1 MSETD
6 APVGETASSPP
17 PAPRK
22 KRRFGVFV
30 VLALLIFA
38 GVGGWL
44 WMRHQAGVSTDDAF
58 LRADLVMVPAEVGGR
73 VVEVA
78 VQENQRIK
86 AGDLLLRVDDSDYA
100 LRVKQAQSN
109 LDAANADL
117 KRVTDAAKATKS
129 DAQSG
134 KVRLADA
141 TRERD
146 LQAGLAEGGAGVQVA
161 VDRAN
166 TARSLAAQGVQT
178 AAAAVAAAEDAV
190 EAAST
195 RVPAAEAALALAQRE
210 LGLTKV
216 VAPVDGTISKVDLQP
231 GELVQRGQSVF
242 AIVPDDR
249 YVVANFKETDL
260 DRIHIGDPV
269 RIEVDAYPDQELR
282 GTVASLSPGTGS
294 VFSLLPA
301 DNASGNFIKVVQRLP
316 VRISLNPGDG
326 AGMAAGLSANV
337 TVQPSQP

>member
-1 MSETD
+1 MSET
-6 APVGETASSPP
+6 ATPAAETASSPP
-17 PAPRK
+17 PAPKKK
-22 KRRFGVFV
+22 KRFGAFV
-30 VLALLIFA
+30 VVALLVFA
-38 GVGGWL
+38 AIGGWL
-44 WMRHQAGVSTDDAF
+44 WLRNQSGVSTDDAF
-58 LRADLVMVPAEVGGR
+58 LRADLVMVPVEVGGR

-78 VQENQRIK
+78 VQENQRVK
-86 AGDLLLRVDDSDYA
+86 AGDLLLRVDDTDYT
-100 LRVKQAQSN
+100 LRVQQARAN
-109 LDAANADL
+109 LDAANADV
-117 KRVTDAAKATKS
+117 KRATDAAKATKS
-129 DAQSG
+129 DAQGG

-146 LQAGLAEGGAGVQVA
+146 LQAGLAQGGAGVQVA
-161 VDRAN
+161 VDRAS

-178 AAAAVAAAEDAV
+178 AAAAVAAADDAV
-190 EAAST
+190 EAAAA
-195 RVPAAEAALALAQRE
+195 RIPGAEAALALAQRE
-210 LGLTKV
+210 LGLTRV
-216 VAPVDGTISKVDLQP
+216 VCPVDGTISKVDLQP

-260 DRIHIGDPV
+260 ERIHVGDPV
-269 RIEVDAYPDQELR
+269 SIEVDAYPDQELR

-301 DNASGNFIKVVQRLP
+301 DNASGNFIKVVQRVP
-316 VRISLNPGDG
+316 VRITLQQGAG